1 MFLASGDADHEEA
14 AMTDIEAM
22 GSPLEAEI
30 SGARIR
36 YRECGHGPP
45 VVFVHGLL
53 TNGLLWRKVAP
64 AVAEAGFRCV
74 VPDWPLGAHEIPVSD
89 VDLTP
94 PGIATLVSAFL
105 DELGLSDV
113 TVVANDTGGAI
124 TQILLTSHPERVGRV
139 VLTPSDCFERFFPPP
154 FNLLPWLARCPGFVS
169 MLVQVLRV
177 RSLHRSPLTF
187 GWLSKR
193 PVPDDI
199 VDAFLLPIRRDPA
212 IRRDM
217 RRFLLGVHK
226 RHTLA
231 AAERLPEF
239 TGPALVAWA
248 KEDKLFP
255 ASLARRLTDALPHA
269 DLQWIDDSYTF
280 IPEDQPDVLAGVVVQ
295 FLRAHATT

>member
-1 MFLASGDADHEEA
+1 MAEEA
-14 AMTDIEAM
+14 AMVGVANLGYPREIEVA
-22 GSPLEAEI
+22 
-30 SGARIR
+30 GARIR
-36 YRECGHGPP
+36 YRECGQGPP

-94 PGIATLVSAFL
+94 PGVARLVADFL
-105 DELGLSDV
+105 GELDLDDV

-124 TQILLTSHPERVGRV
+124 TQILLTNHPERVGRV
-139 VLTPSDCFERFFPPP
+139 VLTPSDCFERFLPPP
-154 FNLLPWLARCPGFVS
+154 FDILPRLARIPGFVS
-169 MLVQVLRV
+169 VLVAVLRV
-177 RSLHRSPLTF
+177 RGLHRLPLTF

-199 VDAFLLPIRRDPA
+199 VDAFLLPSRHDPA

-231 AAERLPEF
+231 AAEGLPEF

-248 KEDKLFP
+248 REDRIFP
-255 ASLARRLTDALPHA
+255 ASLARRLTGALPHA
-269 DLQWIDDSYTF
+269 ELRWIDDSYTF
-280 IPEDQPDVLAGVVVQ
+280 IPEDQPDVLAEMVVQ
-295 FLRAHATT
+295 FLRAHVTT